1 MKGDFPLGIQSYCF
15 REFKTIRSLI
25 DGLKKVN
32 LPYVEIYPGH
42 IDYRQGPKKTDAD
55 LAAKAMGFKQTEQ
68 AFGPT
73 SEKIRKNA
81 LRKPTDK
88 TIEERGAFK
97 TDFDKFSKESRD
109 FFNYQLLAKSHRK
122 FFMRKDE
129 VVQDAEYALAKTSSI
144 LKGKKQNEIIDKG
157 QQEQKKID
165 SQIEELQKK
174 LKTKK

>member
-1 MKGDFPLGIQSYCF
+1 VT
-15 REFKTIRSLI
+15 E
-25 DGLKKVN
+25 
-32 LPYVEIYPGH
+32 
-42 IDYRQGPKKTDAD
+42 AD
-55 LAAKAMGFKQTEQ
+55 LQAKAAGFKQTEQ
-68 AFGPT
+68 AYGPT
-73 SEKIRKNA
+73 AEKIRKNA

-88 TIEERGAFK
+88 TIDERGAFK
-97 TDFDKFSKESRD
+97 TEFDKFSKESRD
-109 FFNYQLLAKSHRK
+109 YFNYQLLAKSHKK

-174 LKTKK
+174 LKEQNKK